1 MAEETE
7 LPPEDGAETLVA
19 PPEGENNEQQADPV
33 EALAREIGWAPKDE
47 FRGDETEWKPA
58 AEFIKASRD
67 INRSISRELRGLKEQ
82 FGRVTSV
89 TDQIIADKIAE
100 RDAYWQNVHAKAVED
115 GDHVAASRAVEERI
129 KLKDEAPKPHDNSI
143 PPETEGFIERHK
155 AWFGKDPLATT
166 RAKQIA
172 ADLAKEGYDTA
183 AQLAQVER
191 AIKKEF
197 PEHFAPPAKQPPGVQ
212 TAAQRNAGQGSG
224 KKGFVDMPA
233 ESQALA
239 RDMLE
244 RQGVPLED
252 FARRYFIEQAKH
264 RRVG

>member
-7 LPPEDGAETLVA
+7 LPPEEGTETIVA
-19 PPEGENNEQQADPV
+19 PPEGETEEQQADPV
-33 EALAREIGWAPKDE
+33 EALAREMGWAPKDQ

-58 AEFIKASRD
+58 ADFIKAGRD

-100 RDAYWQNVHAKAVED
+100 RDAYWQGKHAQAVED
-115 GDHVAASRAVEERI
+115 GDHKAAATAVQEI
-129 KLKDEAPKPHDNSI
+129 VKLKAEAPKAPDPGM

-197 PEHFAPPAKQPPGVQ
+197 PEHFPPPGKQPPGVQ
-212 TAAQRNAGQGSG
+212 TAGSRNAGQGSS
-224 KKGFVDMPA
+224 KKGFADLPPEARAIAQDM
-233 ESQALA
+233 LA
-239 RDMLE
+239 RH
-244 RQGVPLED
+244 GVPVEKY
-252 FARRYFIEQAKH
+252 AERYFADQDK